1 MLSSPWRKLWHVFF
15 TYTSFIFFQVLVMV
29 ALKAS
34 TNGCGFFHTI
44 CSTYANMLHSR
55 KFKSGDLGGHKS
67 LPQKLGMF
75 SLRYSR
81 VFLPY
86 DKVLHLLATHNL
98 HHKVLFI
105 HRSTSFYIG
114 ITTNPF
120 IWALSGHWM
129 PQPQGPWT
137 WQSSLSRRHA
147 SDDQEHPALI

>member
-1 MLSSPWRKLWHVFF
+1 
-15 TYTSFIFFQVLVMV
+15 MV

-105 HRSTSFYIG
+105 HRSSCFNIG
-114 ITTNPF
+114 VSTDPF
-120 IWALSGHWM
+120 IWAPFATGSHHLKEHKCGKVLCLADQLHMIGNIQHWHKRN
-129 PQPQGPWT
+129 T
-137 WQSSLSRRHA
+137 RIVSLVENLFRMFT
-147 SDDQEHPALI
+147 